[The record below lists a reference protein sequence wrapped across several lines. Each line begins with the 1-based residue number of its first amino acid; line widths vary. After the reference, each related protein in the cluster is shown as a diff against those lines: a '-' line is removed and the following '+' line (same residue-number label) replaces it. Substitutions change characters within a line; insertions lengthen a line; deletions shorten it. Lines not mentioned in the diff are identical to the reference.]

1 MTPRYFAIVLL
12 AAGGMMITPAASG
25 AEMPDLERGRK
36 LYENHCVV
44 CHTAKVHRRVPPL
57 PLGEDDLRY
66 IVNLWASQQGV
77 RWSAEDIEDVVHYLN
92 RTHYRFEK

>member
-1 MTPRYFAIVLL
+1 MPRFLAIVAF
-12 AAGGMMITPAASG
+12 AAGALGITPAGWG
-25 AEMPDLERGRK
+25 AERPDLERGRR

-44 CHTAKVHRRVPPL
+44 CHTAKVHRRVPSL

-77 RWSAEDIEDVVHYLN
+77 RWSPEDIEDVVHYLN